1 MHVPKLLKEELGGG
15 KKEFSLADGKFQ
27 KIHQPSVSVFLCI
40 LSTYHLSIINHLQEE
55 ILSISRRPK
64 LFSAAQTVRA
74 SCFTSSTLS
83 ARIRVTAWPRWPSGR
98 ARLSVRI
105 TVLLNHSVPL
115 SRSLQSPSVWAKE
128 SCGKFI
134 RSTTMTAWRSCSE
147 TGWSSS
153 LVLSP

>member
-1 MHVPKLLKEELGGG
+1 MNMFQFRFLRGLEEMHVPKLLKEELGGG
-15 KKEFSLADGKFQ
+15 KKEFSLADGKLQ
-27 KIHQPSVSVFLCI
+27 SIHQPSVSMF

-55 ILSISRRPK
+55 ILSISKMLR

-83 ARIRVTAWPRWPSGR
+83 ARTRATAWPRWPSGR

-115 SRSLQSPSVWAKE
+115 SRSLQSPSV
-128 SCGKFI
+128 
-134 RSTTMTAWRSCSE
+134 
-147 TGWSSS
+147 
-153 LVLSP
+153 